1 MKKNLYNILIVASL
15 VLFAALYG
23 VSGNPTL
30 GWIVFGVLVLIDL
43 AIVLI
48 GDDSEDER
56 QRNLRLQSDSICLR
70 IVGIFLL
77 ALMIITKKPE
87 YEVVF
92 WLTLAVIGAGRLISW
107 GYQKAK
113 KL

>member
-1 MKKNLYNILIVASL
+1 MKKNLYNILIFASL
-15 VLFAALYG
+15 ALFAVLFG
-23 VSGNPTL
+23 VANNPTA
-30 GWIVFGVLVLIDL
+30 GWVLFGVLALIDI

-48 GDDSEDER
+48 GDSNEDER
-56 QRNLRLQSDSICLR
+56 QRNLRLQSDSVCLR

-87 YEVVF
+87 YELVF
-92 WLTLAVIGAGRLISW
+92 WLVLAVIATGRIISW